1 MSLYERFLELEA
13 NKQPELRTLKNQL
26 IEAVAVIVAVYT
38 GLSISDIIALHEY
51 QPAAAI
57 FGVTVF
63 ILFVILVFWRP
74 WEFIK
79 YEL

>member
-38 GLSISDIIALHEY
+38 GLSLSDIIALQEY

-79 YEL
+79 YEM